1 MSLEIRLFHGF
12 QVYKQRTSCLA
23 LHGKW
28 LRAMNPDD
36 SKFLQIFFLVI
47 EHFCKTRTYNEPFL
61 YFFLYILPFSF
72 SKIARIFLFSN
83 KSLRDYHDWNFRLL

>member
-47 EHFCKTRTYNEPFL
+47 EHFCEYM
-61 YFFLYILPFSF
+61 
-72 SKIARIFLFSN
+72 
-83 KSLRDYHDWNFRLL
+83 